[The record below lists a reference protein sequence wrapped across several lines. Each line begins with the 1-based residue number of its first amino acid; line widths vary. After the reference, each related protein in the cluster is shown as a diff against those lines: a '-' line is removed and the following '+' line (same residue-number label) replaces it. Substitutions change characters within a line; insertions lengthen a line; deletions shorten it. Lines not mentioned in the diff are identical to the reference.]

1 MRRLLLFII
10 ITSCAGLALA
20 QDVIALKN
28 GERIADV
35 FVSSKTE
42 TEIQYIQNEEI
53 LSVPRDSVEVILYE
67 NGKLEILSSNL
78 SQDLQFIATIDSM
91 GLDIRYVR
99 QQLDNGVALQDISWI
114 LWQDDSYPKKCRDL
128 GTKSYIQA
136 YSEVYQIALKN
147 AKREGYKGNAAIEK
161 ATQEAVSSKLPMK
174 VANETVRRC
183 AGEL

>member
-1 MRRLLLFII
+1 MKRLLSFII
-10 ITSCAGLALA
+10 SISCAGLALA

-42 TEIQYIQNEEI
+42 TEVQYIQNEEI
-53 LSVPRDSVEVILYE
+53 LSVPRDSVEAIIYE
-67 NGKLEILSSNL
+67 NGNLETLSHNL

-91 GLDIRYVR
+91 GLDIRYVQ
-99 QQLDNGVALQDISWI
+99 QQLDNGVALQNISWA
-114 LWQDDSYPKKCRDL
+114 LWQDDSYSKKCRDV
-128 GTKSYIQA
+128 GSNAFIKT

-161 ATQEAVSSKLPMK
+161 ATQEAMSSKFPMK
-174 VANETVRRC
+174 VANEAVRRC

>member
-1 MRRLLLFII
+1 MKRLLLFII

-28 GERIADV
+28 GEHIADV

-53 LSVPRDSVEVILYE
+53 LSVPRDSVEAIIYE
-67 NGKLEILSSNL
+67 NGNLETLSPDL
-78 SQDLQFIATIDSM
+78 SPDVQFLALIDSI
-91 GLDIRYVR
+91 GLDIRYVK
-99 QQLDNGVALQDISWI
+99 QQLDNGVTLQNISWA
-114 LWQDDSYPKKCRDL
+114 LWQDKSYPKKCRDI
-128 GTKSYIQA
+128 GNNAFIKT
-136 YSEVYQIALKN
+136 YSEVYQLALKN
-147 AKREGYKGNAAIEK
+147 AKREGYKGKEAIEK
-161 ATQEAVSSKLPMK
+161 ATQEAMYSKFPMK

>member
-1 MRRLLLFII
+1 MKRLLLFII

-28 GERIADV
+28 GERIVDV
-35 FVSSKTE
+35 FVSSKTG

-53 LSVPRDSVEVILYE
+53 LSVPRDSVEAILYE

-91 GLDIRYVR
+91 GLDIRYVQ
-99 QQLDNGVALQDISWI
+99 QQLDNGVALQNISWA
-114 LWQDDSYPKKCRDL
+114 LWQDDSYSKKCRDV
-128 GTKSYIQA
+128 GSNAFIKT

-174 VANETVRRC
+174 VANEAVRRC
-183 AGEL
+183 SGEL